1 MNINLEYYKIFYVV
15 GKTGNIT
22 KAADELMISQPAI
35 SKCIKHL
42 EEQMGGQLFTRTKRG
57 VVLTE
62 EGKEFYKYIS
72 QSMELINNAESKFSQ
87 MINLEVGT
95 IRLGTSSTIAKKF
108 LMPFLEIFH
117 EQYPNINIQIDTFIS
132 CELLSKLRQGLID
145 LVILN
150 LPFHDDNDIEFIKVK
165 DVHDCFIV
173 GKNYKHLI
181 NKKINLKDLKNY
193 PLVFQ
198 APGSTTRRFL
208 DEYAKQNGI
217 SFTPDLNLAGY
228 SLVLEF
234 TKCGFG
240 IGYATEEY
248 TQEEFESEKL
258 YKLDVHPELPKRS
271 IGIAYSKRNIPSF
284 CTKKLIEIILNK
296 QVF

>member
-117 EQYPNINIQIDTFIS
+117 ESTHHS
-132 CELLSKLRQGLID
+132 T
-145 LVILN
+145 
-150 LPFHDDNDIEFIKVK
+150 
-165 DVHDCFIV
+165 
-173 GKNYKHLI
+173 
-181 NKKINLKDLKNY
+181 
-193 PLVFQ
+193 PLVYRLF
-198 APGSTTRRFL
+198 ALR
-208 DEYAKQNGI
+208 
-217 SFTPDLNLAGY
+217 
-228 SLVLEF
+228 
-234 TKCGFG
+234 
-240 IGYATEEY
+240 
-248 TQEEFESEKL
+248 
-258 YKLDVHPELPKRS
+258 
-271 IGIAYSKRNIPSF
+271 
-284 CTKKLIEIILNK
+284 
-296 QVF
+296 